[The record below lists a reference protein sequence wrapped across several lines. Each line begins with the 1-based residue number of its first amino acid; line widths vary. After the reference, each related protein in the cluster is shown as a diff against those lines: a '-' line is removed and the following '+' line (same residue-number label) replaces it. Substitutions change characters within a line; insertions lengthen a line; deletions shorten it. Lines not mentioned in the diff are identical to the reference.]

1 MKLIIRL
8 LPACAFV
15 CLVRLEAFA
24 HPTPVDV
31 PPAGDKSC
39 TREVSES
46 EFRAIAL
53 EHSPL
58 VTEIDS
64 QYARE
69 VAQAYDTE
77 VFKNPEVQFEQ
88 AYTRMKLDGASDPQT
103 NASIGLP
110 LRLSSFGAKSR
121 VAALL
126 RRTGDTQRRAA
137 LLELTQ
143 KLYLQYS
150 NLYVLQR
157 SDSLLG
163 EAEQRAAKQIT
174 LIHQGV
180 QKGLLSQGDHR
191 LFEGERYRMEAQR
204 AGLQATL
211 ASLQAELGMVLG
223 TPCIIK
229 ARGLPSVTG
238 LPKNELVIEKA
249 KESDLSE
256 AARAQLLTT
265 LRGEQL
271 RLAELDAVPEL
282 VPRVIY
288 QHTNDGG
295 DFVGAGIAFPL
306 PIFNRNRGS
315 IERSSAELAAGQR
328 MSAFLSKGGLESQV
342 RALYLAAQSSATQAR
357 IFEEKVVPAFAEAL
371 RSQEKLYAEG
381 KGSVLQVWQTLRVY
395 NDTQREAL
403 QVWLGAVNA
412 RAQLSLLV
420 GEEI

>member
-1 MKLIIRL
+1 MKLIPRLIPVCAIVCLIRL
-8 LPACAFV
+8 D
-15 CLVRLEAFA
+15 AFA
-24 HPTPVDV
+24 HPTPGG
-31 PPAGDKSC
+31 PALGEEQGC
-39 TREVSES
+39 TREVTLG

-53 EHSPL
+53 ERSPL
-58 VTEIDS
+58 VAEIDS

-110 LRLSSFGAKSR
+110 LRLSNFGAKSH
-121 VAALL
+121 VAMLL
-126 RRTGDTQRRAA
+126 RKAGDAQRRAA

-143 KLYLQYS
+143 KLLLRYS

-157 SDSLLG
+157 SEALLG
-163 EAEQRAAKQIT
+163 EAERRAAKKVSV
-174 LIHQGV
+174 IHQGV
-180 QKGLLSQGDHR
+180 QKGLLSEGDHR
-191 LFEGERYRMEAQR
+191 LFEGERYRLQSQR
-204 AGLQATL
+204 AGLHAAIAASQAD
-211 ASLQAELGMVLG
+211 LGMLLG
-223 TPCIIK
+223 TPCGIK
-229 ARGLPSVTG
+229 ASTAPSITD
-238 LPKNELVIEKA
+238 LPKNELVLARA

-256 AARAQLLTT
+256 EARAQLGTT
-265 LRGEQL
+265 LRAEQL
-271 RLAELDAVPEL
+271 RLAELDAVPEF

-295 DFVGAGIAFPL
+295 DFVGAGVSFPL

-315 IERSSAELAAGQR
+315 IERSSAELAAEQR
-328 MSAFLSKGGLESQV
+328 KRDLLSTGGLEAQV
-342 RALYLAAQSSATQAR
+342 RALYLAAASSATQAR
-357 IFEEKVVPAFAEAL
+357 IFQEKVVPAFEDAL
-371 RSQEKLYAEG
+371 RSQEQLYSEG
-381 KGSVLQVWQTLRVY
+381 KGSVLQVWQTLRAY